1 MRIFLK
7 TTFIGALSLSS
18 IATANATIIEYTSN
32 DLGAGKWE
40 YTYTVTN
47 NTSLVDFSDF
57 VIYFPGVSSVSA
69 FDYSNITVTGN
80 PDPAN
85 WDVVAAEPSAINL
98 GGYIDALAL
107 LNPLASGASVSGFT
121 VSFDYAGSLSPASQQ
136 FDIFDSTFNLIDTG
150 FTVPGQATSVPE
162 PSTVLLLGAGLLGF
176 WYHNKKALIS
186 IS

>member
-57 VIYFPGVSSVSA
+57 VIYFP
-69 FDYSNITVTGN
+69 NI
-80 PDPAN
+80 
-85 WDVVAAEPSAINL
+85 
-98 GGYIDALAL
+98 
-107 LNPLASGASVSGFT
+107 
-121 VSFDYAGSLSPASQQ
+121 
-136 FDIFDSTFNLIDTG
+136 
-150 FTVPGQATSVPE
+150 
-162 PSTVLLLGAGLLGF
+162 
-176 WYHNKKALIS
+176 
-186 IS
+186 